1 MAGRL
6 NYEKLNKQ
14 KQISRYGYESA
25 LSDILPASN
34 GGRKASIA
42 KATKKGKNR
51 DAGQYAYN
59 FLTTVLDKLAKGDA
73 EPLIPKK
80 APENVRREIEKSG
93 GAFLWAE
100 SQPDYWDLLQKK
112 KKKLNRKVTH
122 RTTVVTSS
130 SNDDNIR
137 ILRGKLD
144 EHEKGM
150 RRAETEYEKH
160 AHALKDL
167 KQRSAEL
174 EAKISDC

>member
-1 MAGRL
+1 MDTNLRFRIFRPHQMAAG
-6 NYEKLNKQ
+6 KQ
-14 KQISRYGYESA
+14 ASRRRPKRERTVMQDSMR
-25 LSDILPASN
+25 I
-34 GGRKASIA
+34 
-42 KATKKGKNR
+42 T
-51 DAGQYAYN
+51 
-59 FLTTVLDKLAKGDA
+59 FTTVLDKLAKGDA

-167 KQRSAEL
+167 KQRIAEL